1 MSSRLCSPSACGAPP
16 PSWLVIA
23 LLALPQIAE
32 TILAPALPDLARHW
46 RLDAAATQPVM
57 GVFFVGFAAGVFL
70 WGHLADT
77 WGRRPAMLAGLATGL
92 AGTLGA
98 LAAPHYAAL
107 LGGRFVQALGLAAC
121 SVVTQTAL
129 RDCLDG
135 PRLTRTFVTL
145 GAVLAW
151 SPAVGPLTGQLLAD
165 RHGYAGVLATLAV
178 VIALLLGSVAWRWHE
193 TRPAR
198 TGHVP
203 LAALAGQMLADAAL
217 RLAVLRVAG
226 LNLLVFSFYAA
237 GPFMTGPLP
246 GLGFGWVG
254 LGVALVGSLGA
265 AANRRLP
272 AAADAERRVRYG
284 LRCVALGTAAQAA
297 AARNRAGC
305 GRPRRCRCSRAMAW
319 RSPICWGRRCAA
331 TGIAW
336 GAPAPCSAWPTTAC
350 WGWGWRPPHGCLS
363 TRPGR
368 CPWRGWGWRWRCCW
382 RARSRLECGPLRKT
396 SRRASARAG
405 RASRPPAPRRAS
417 PGNRRRAAG
426 RAGRA
431 PATR

>member
-203 LAALAGQMLADAAL
+203 LAALAGSIAAPVSSVYPGMGNGVLIICFVVVVIGGIGSIRGAFLAA
-217 RLAVLRVAG
+217 
-226 LNLLVFSFYAA
+226 
-237 GPFMTGPLP
+237 M
-246 GLGFGWVG
+246 
-254 LGVALVGSLGA
+254 LVGVVETFGQVLF
-265 AANRRLP
+265 P
-272 AAADAERRVRYG
+272 AAAGVLVYVLMAAILLCKPEG
-284 LRCVALGTAAQAA
+284 LFKQG
-297 AARNRAGC
+297 
-305 GRPRRCRCSRAMAW
+305 
-319 RSPICWGRRCAA
+319 
-331 TGIAW
+331 
-336 GAPAPCSAWPTTAC
+336 
-350 WGWGWRPPHGCLS
+350 
-363 TRPGR
+363 
-368 CPWRGWGWRWRCCW
+368 
-382 RARSRLECGPLRKT
+382 
-396 SRRASARAG
+396 
-405 RASRPPAPRRAS
+405 
-417 PGNRRRAAG
+417 
-426 RAGRA
+426 
-431 PATR
+431 

>member
-77 WGRRPAMLAGLATGL
+77 WGRRPAMLAGLVTGL

-178 VIALLLGSVAWRWHE
+178 VIALLLGSVVWRWHE

-297 AARNRAGC
+297 A
-305 GRPRRCRCSRAMAW
+305 MAW
-319 RSPICWGRRCAA
+319 RPEPGWLWAAAALPVFAGYGLAIPNLLGPALRRY
-331 TGIAW
+331 G
-336 GAPAPCSAWPTTAC
+336 
-350 WGWGWRPPHGCLS
+350 HCL
-363 TRPGR
+363 
-368 CPWRGWGWRWRCCW
+368 
-382 RARSRLECGPLRKT
+382 
-396 SRRASARAG
+396 
-405 RASRPPAPRRAS
+405 
-417 PGNRRRAAG
+417 G
-426 RAGRA
+426 RAGALFGLAYYSLLGLGLAATSWLPFDTPRPLSLA
-431 PATR
+431 WLGLALALLLARSKPA

>member
-1 MSSRLCSPSACGAPP
+1 MSSRLPSPTTPGALPP
-16 PSWLVIA
+16 PWLVIA

-57 GVFFVGFAAGVFL
+57 GVFFIGFAAGVLL
-70 WGHLADT
+70 WGHLADA

-92 AGTLGA
+92 AGTLCA
-98 LAAPHYAAL
+98 LAAPHFGWL

-121 SVVTQTAL
+121 SVVTQTVL
-129 RDCLDG
+129 RDCLEG

-145 GAVLAW
+145 GTVLAW
-151 SPAVGPLTGQLLAD
+151 SPAVGPLTGQWLAD
-165 RHGYAGVLATLAV
+165 RQGYGGVLATLAAAV
-178 VIALLLGSVAWRWHE
+178 TLLLGSVAWRWHE

-198 TGHVP
+198 TVQAP
-203 LAALAGQMLADAAL
+203 LTALARAMLADAAL

-226 LNLLVFSFYAA
+226 LNLLVFSFYGA

-284 LRCVALGTAAQAA
+284 LRCVVLGTAAQAA
-297 AARNRAGC
+297 A
-305 GRPRRCRCSRAMAW
+305 MAW
-319 RSPICWGRRCAA
+319 RPEPGWLWAA
-331 TGIAW
+331 TALPVFAGYGLAIPNLL
-336 GAPAPCSAWPTTAC
+336 GPALRHY
-350 WGWGWRPPHGCLS
+350 GHCL
-363 TRPGR
+363 
-368 CPWRGWGWRWRCCW
+368 
-382 RARSRLECGPLRKT
+382 
-396 SRRASARAG
+396 
-405 RASRPPAPRRAS
+405 
-417 PGNRRRAAG
+417 G
-426 RAGRA
+426 RAGA
-431 PATR
+431 LFGLAYYSLLGLGLAATSWLPFDTPRPLSLAWLGLALWLLLARSNRR

>member
-1 MSSRLCSPSACGAPP
+1 MSSRLCSPPAGGVPP
-16 PSWLVIA
+16 PPWLVIA

-57 GVFFVGFAAGVFL
+57 GVFFVGFAAGVLL
-70 WGHLADT
+70 WGLLADI

-92 AGTLGA
+92 AGTLCA
-98 LAAPHYAAL
+98 LAAPHYPAL

-165 RHGYAGVLATLAV
+165 RHGYAGVLATLAAA
-178 VIALLLGSVAWRWHE
+178 IALLLGSVAWRWHE

-297 AARNRAGC
+297 A
-305 GRPRRCRCSRAMAW
+305 MAW
-319 RSPICWGRRCAA
+319 RPEPGWQWAAAALPVFAGYGLAIPNLLGPALRRY
-331 TGIAW
+331 G
-336 GAPAPCSAWPTTAC
+336 
-350 WGWGWRPPHGCLS
+350 HCL
-363 TRPGR
+363 
-368 CPWRGWGWRWRCCW
+368 
-382 RARSRLECGPLRKT
+382 
-396 SRRASARAG
+396 
-405 RASRPPAPRRAS
+405 
-417 PGNRRRAAG
+417 G
-426 RAGRA
+426 RAGALFGLAYYSLLGLGLAATSWLPFDTPRPLSLA
-431 PATR
+431 WLGLALALLLARSKPA

>member
-284 LRCVALGTAAQAA
+284 LRCVALGTAAQA
-297 AARNRAGC
+297 
-305 GRPRRCRCSRAMAW
+305 PAMAW
-319 RSPICWGRRCAA
+319 RPEPGWLWAAAALPVFAGYGLAIPNLLGPALRRY
-331 TGIAW
+331 G
-336 GAPAPCSAWPTTAC
+336 
-350 WGWGWRPPHGCLS
+350 HCL
-363 TRPGR
+363 
-368 CPWRGWGWRWRCCW
+368 
-382 RARSRLECGPLRKT
+382 
-396 SRRASARAG
+396 
-405 RASRPPAPRRAS
+405 
-417 PGNRRRAAG
+417 G
-426 RAGRA
+426 RAGALFGLAYYSLLGLGLAATSWLPFDTPRPLSLA
-431 PATR
+431 WLGLALALLLARSKPA

>member
-1 MSSRLCSPSACGAPP
+1 MSSRLCSPPACGAPP

-297 AARNRAGC
+297 A
-305 GRPRRCRCSRAMAW
+305 MAW
-319 RSPICWGRRCAA
+319 RPEPGWLWAAAALPVFAGYGLAIPNLLGPALRRY
-331 TGIAW
+331 G
-336 GAPAPCSAWPTTAC
+336 
-350 WGWGWRPPHGCLS
+350 HCL
-363 TRPGR
+363 
-368 CPWRGWGWRWRCCW
+368 
-382 RARSRLECGPLRKT
+382 
-396 SRRASARAG
+396 
-405 RASRPPAPRRAS
+405 
-417 PGNRRRAAG
+417 G
-426 RAGRA
+426 RAGALFGLAYYSLLGLGLAATSWLPFDTPRPLSLA
-431 PATR
+431 WLGLALALLLARSKPA

>member
-297 AARNRAGC
+297 A
-305 GRPRRCRCSRAMAW
+305 MAW
-319 RSPICWGRRCAA
+319 RPEPGWLWAAAALPVFAGYGLAIPNLLGPALRRY
-331 TGIAW
+331 G
-336 GAPAPCSAWPTTAC
+336 
-350 WGWGWRPPHGCLS
+350 HCL
-363 TRPGR
+363 
-368 CPWRGWGWRWRCCW
+368 
-382 RARSRLECGPLRKT
+382 
-396 SRRASARAG
+396 
-405 RASRPPAPRRAS
+405 
-417 PGNRRRAAG
+417 G
-426 RAGRA
+426 RAGALFGLAYYSLLGLGLAATSWLPFDTPRPLSLA
-431 PATR
+431 WLGLALALLLARSKPA